1 MLKPNEF
8 VSVQPENRTLIEE
21 GLEFAWHGLL
31 SASENP
37 YPELKQPLLTS
48 DEFVSLLASERG
60 VLDWQPN
67 DTMKQ
72 RRETTEQAFAIHRK
86 AGTRFGL
93 SQALSVL
100 NITTEMKK
108 GALAYSLKIDG
119 YLSDL
124 PIDKETTAR
133 VASRIDNYKSERDT
147 VDIALIRSADS
158 HAFIGSTIQTG
169 IVIEIGAA

>member
-1 MLKPNEF
+1 MSKPNEF

-21 GLEFAWHGLL
+21 GLEFAWHSLL
-31 SASENP
+31 SESENP
-37 YPELKQPLLTS
+37 YPELKHPLFTP

-60 VLDWQPN
+60 VLDWRPR

-72 RRETTEQAFAIHRK
+72 RREITEQAFAIHRK

-100 NITTEMKK
+100 NITTEIKK
-108 GALAYSLKIDG
+108 GELAYSLEIDG
-119 YLSDL
+119 FLSNQ
-124 PIDKETTAR
+124 PIDKETSTR
-133 VASRIDNYKSERDT
+133 VGSRINNYKSERDT
-147 VDIALIRSADS
+147 VKIAFIRSADS
-158 HAFIGSTIQTG
+158 HAFKGSTIQTG